1 MKTAPAGGAEPDI
14 PSVIL
19 IGVILA
25 LVVVISIFGVEAAYY
40 YLAARENEVKV
51 VGTTNPELAR
61 YRDEQDSRLNTW
73 RWVDKEKGLV
83 AMPIERAMALEV
95 EEKTGGQSAAS
106 SLDRRGGARTSRG
119 PR

>member
-1 MKTAPAGGAEPDI
+1 MNHSPSGPPAPAGGAEPDI
-14 PSVIL
+14 PTVTL

-40 YLAARENEVKV
+40 YLADRENEVKV
-51 VGTTNPELAR
+51 VGTVNPELAR

-95 EEKTGGQSAAS
+95 EANRVGAPAATAPAR
-106 SLDRRGGARTSRG
+106 RRGSR
-119 PR
+119 